1 MIKASAV
8 IPTKDKLSRL
18 RLILKALEP
27 QVNEEVEV
35 IVIFDGCSRDTLRG
49 FRDIQLSYSPVTIE
63 HEQNLGRA
71 RARNSG
77 IRKAS
82 GEIVIFLDDDRIPG
96 PGFVEQHVKRHEK
109 GRYAIIGERKDLRY
123 SEEMLEN
130 LYYNGFTPAV
140 FKRMEQDAI
149 KESIG
154 PIKRMGR
161 RIFGELLECVTFTT
175 GNSSARRRDLL
186 EVGMFDEEFSGWGV
200 EDMDL
205 GYRLIK
211 SGVKVIRDYSIVNYH
226 LVHPVDRA
234 NQNKEYWRNLDY
246 FLNKIR
252 GDRMAVFMA
261 KLLSVIIY
269 R

>member
-1 MIKASAV
+1 MKKASLV

-18 RLILKALEP
+18 RLVLKALES
-27 QVNEEVEV
+27 QVNEAVEV
-35 IVIFDGCSRDTLRG
+35 LVIFDGCNQETLVD
-49 FRDIQLSYSPVTIE
+49 FQNLQLSFTPVTIV

-77 IRKAS
+77 IGKAS

-96 PGFVEQHVKRHEK
+96 PGFVEGHIKRHEK
-109 GRYAIIGERKDLRY
+109 GRYAVIGERNDLNY
-123 SEEMLEN
+123 PEAMLETM
-130 LYYNGFTPAV
+130 YYEGFTPAV
-140 FKRMEQDAI
+140 FERMEQNAI
-149 KESIG
+149 KEPNG
-154 PIKRMGR
+154 LMKKLNR
-161 RIFGELLECVTFTT
+161 RIFGSLVECVTFST

-186 EVGMFDEEFSGWGV
+186 EIGMFDEGFSGWGV

-226 LVHPVDRA
+226 LVHPVDRTR
-234 NQNKEYWRNLDY
+234 QVEEYWRNLNY
-246 FLNKIR
+246 FLNKIK
-252 GDRMAVFMA
+252 DDKMAVLMA

>member
-1 MIKASAV
+1 MKKVSVV

-27 QVNEEVEV
+27 QVSQEVEV
-35 IVIFDGCSRDTLRG
+35 IIVFDGCNRDTLRG
-49 FRDIQLSYSPVTIE
+49 FQEIQLCYSPVTIE
-63 HEQNLGRA
+63 HEQNLGRS

-77 IRKAS
+77 ICKAT

-96 PGFVEQHVKRHEK
+96 LGFVEKHVKRHEK
-109 GRYAIIGERKDLRY
+109 GGCAVIGERKELSY
-123 SEEMLEN
+123 PEEMLKK
-130 LYYNGFTPAV
+130 LYYSGFTSAI
-140 FKRMEQDAI
+140 FTRIEQDAS
-149 KESIG
+149 KESNG
-154 PIKRMGR
+154 LIKRIGR

-175 GNSSARRRDLL
+175 GNSSVLKLDLL
-186 EVGMFDEEFSGWGV
+186 KVGMFDENFSGWGV

-211 SGVKVIRDYSIVNYH
+211 SGVKIIRDYSIANYH
-226 LVHPVDRA
+226 LIHPIDRA
-234 NQNKEYWRNLDY
+234 KQNEEYWRNLNY
-246 FLNKIR
+246 FLNKIQE
-252 GDRMAVFMA
+252 DRTTAFVA